1 MNSVRERCEAIAC
14 SAALRACHECGH
26 SYELAFARAMIKV
39 GVEALLSVQMPFTQI
54 IEVFCEEYQIAA
66 HEERESASLPA
77 NEDCDGCA
85 N

>member
-1 MNSVRERCEAIAC
+1 
-14 SAALRACHECGH
+14 
-26 SYELAFARAMIKV
+26 MIKV